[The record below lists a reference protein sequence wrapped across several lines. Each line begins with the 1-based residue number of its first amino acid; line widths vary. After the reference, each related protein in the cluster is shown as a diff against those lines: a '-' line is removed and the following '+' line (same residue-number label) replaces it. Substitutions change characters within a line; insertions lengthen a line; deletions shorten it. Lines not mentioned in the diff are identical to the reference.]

1 MNRNIQNRRTNMHVS
16 CTWACR
22 CPNWPKITTPS
33 RFATYISKKFV
44 LCTKSH
50 IFGFTLRYSFIISHC
65 LGGIQAFSC
74 NGFTVSPNI
83 WAAPYVRLRRLG
95 PKRPGKFIMFIGAS
109 IINIISI
116 CKFNLMKLKVIFTNL
131 ISYYVKKITWLIKL
145 FIRYMIHN
153 PIITLRISYRIG
165 KDTTRAVDIVL
176 FVNTGIIR
184 NCKRRFVSTNLESWK
199 YVWIEACIPLN
210 KFTFRICGTYKIS
223 LFPC

>member
-1 MNRNIQNRRTNMHVS
+1 MKWSHWKRLTNKNFSFASLFNYVN

-74 NGFTVSPNI
+74 NGFTGSPNI

-95 PKRPGKFIMFIGAS
+95 PERSVKFIMFIGAS

-131 ISYYVKKITWLIKL
+131 ISYWLNCSLDTWSTILSLPWEVATGSEKILPE
-145 FIRYMIHN
+145 R
-153 PIITLRISYRIG
+153 
-165 KDTTRAVDIVL
+165 
-176 FVNTGIIR
+176 
-184 NCKRRFVSTNLESWK
+184 STS
-199 YVWIEACIPLN
+199 
-210 KFTFRICGTYKIS
+210 FFS
-223 LFPC
+223 